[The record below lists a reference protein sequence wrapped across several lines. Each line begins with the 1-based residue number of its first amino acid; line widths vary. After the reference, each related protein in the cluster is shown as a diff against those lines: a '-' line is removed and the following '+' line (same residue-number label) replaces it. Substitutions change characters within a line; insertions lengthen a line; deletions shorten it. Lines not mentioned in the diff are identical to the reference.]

1 MSAGFFGLFRL
12 EWVFSRP
19 LHIGRHIIDNRFLHR
34 GSRCSVSFSDRVKAQ
49 ASMSTQ
55 KVGVVTLGRTKYEH
69 FFSRDE
75 KTDSSGHGINFLLK
89 FVLP

>member
-1 MSAGFFGLFRL
+1 MSAGFFGLFRV

-19 LHIGRHIIDNRFLHR
+19 LHIGRHLIANRFLHR
-34 GSRCSVSFSDRVKAQ
+34 GTGCSVAFSDRVEAQ

-55 KVGVVTLGRTKYEH
+55 KVGDVTRGRTKYEH

-75 KTDSSGHGINFLLK
+75 KTDSSGHGIDF
-89 FVLP
+89 